1 MGVGLPDFKNV
12 FKESRGEY
20 SYLNQLSPEE
30 FDKSYKAF
38 GAKLAADANLSN
50 MEQYFDE
57 AEAEAKITVD
67 RHNTGSGWDV
77 NSWNNYV
84 NSANNTGDGGQF
96 TPTSGWTQ
104 TDWDAYVGARGD
116 NYVQDDY
123 SQGYQNVLDAAGQN
137 LVDAWLTY
145 NQGAGGTDLTALE
158 EAAANAA
165 SAEGSAFQAITN
177 QGGFNTATDLTNQI
191 NTAYD
196 TLAESAET
204 QLGGLTT
211 QDLTNQINT
220 AYDTLVESAE
230 TQLGGLETKDFTP
243 EIRGLIESGRLDLR
257 NLNAEQLGVLNDA
270 FTRRTGQIG
279 DIQGQ
284 LEGQLQQQE
293 GFRRSIQ
300 EQIADTTATRAGQM
314 TADMQARVEEARGAL
329 GGQVTSSFEDAAM
342 LAGGLTGSQAMS
354 STAGMDRLAQVANQ
368 GAAQR
373 LAAPAMLAAEAK
385 LAVGDEKFRLEN
397 QLSLALTEGL
407 AELGAQ
413 ERAQV
418 LQEAMRQEE
427 FGAARDQ
434 ALANALVNI
443 AQNRTGAQLTEQGRL
458 EQFDTDRDRALAN
471 TLTAIAQNRTGAQ
484 LNEQGRLEQ
493 FDTDRDRALAEAQL
507 AISGQETAAELS
519 EAQRMEDILQRQGEI
534 TQAQGFATAQQ
545 EETQRFQQE
554 QQRLAMEF
562 QNANNEIDRQMAR
575 DQMAQN
581 ERQFNLKIAQ
591 QEADR
596 AIDTAAYEADLNLRT
611 DEAKEAA
618 YQANQAYEL
627 ELAAQGASQAA
638 EIAAAEAAQAT
649 LAQNRSTTHGLA
661 VSVLGLDISYEDFMV
676 MDQKQVDD
684 INKRIV
690 DEMVRSN
697 KANKHVV
704 GSKGWFEGQG
714 FNPLVASDA
723 VAFTAWSDRI
733 AVLEAKPGYGAEVQE
748 WTSKDKKNT
757 ESDISWGPTLTSAEA
772 AELAD
777 LKKKRND
784 FMDRNTFTDRVDG
797 DPQPND
803 HLLAVQT
810 AYTLM
815 GTARDEEVGWQGGRS
830 AEDVLGGDM
839 TAASWEATYTNIWN
853 DAFAGAGGAINQQE
867 WVEPPVV
874 PARRTS
880 PGR

>member
-1 MGVGLPDFKNV
+1 MGVGLPDFKNI
-12 FKESRGEY
+12 FKSSRGEY
-20 SYLNQLSPEE
+20 SYLNQLSPED

-57 AEAEAKITVD
+57 AEAEAATTVGGY
-67 RHNTGSGWDV
+67 NTGSGWDV
-77 NSWNNYV
+77 NSWNNLI
-84 NSANNTGDGGQF
+84 NSAYNTANNTSDAGGYTAENF
-96 TPTSGWTQ
+96 DRPNTGMDNFGNYT
-104 TDWDAYVGARGD
+104 AYPDYLRGD

-123 SQGYQNVLDAAGQN
+123 SQGYQNVLDATGQA
-137 LVDAWLTY
+137 LTAAWDIY

-177 QGGFNTATDLTNQI
+177 QEKFNTATDLTNQI

-204 QLGGLTT
+204 QLGGL
-211 QDLTNQINT
+211 
-220 AYDTLVESAE
+220 
-230 TQLGGLETKDFTP
+230 ETKDFTP
-243 EIRGLIESGRLDLR
+243 EIRELIESGRLDLR

-284 LEGQLQQQE
+284 LEGQLQEQE
-293 GFRRSIQ
+293 GFRRGIQ

-373 LAAPAMLAAEAK
+373 LAAPALLAAEAQ

-427 FGAARDQ
+427 FGVARDQ

-443 AQNRTGAQLTEQGRL
+443 AGQRTGA
-458 EQFDTDRDRALAN
+458 
-471 TLTAIAQNRTGAQ
+471 TLG
-484 LNEQGRLEQ
+484 
-493 FDTDRDRALAEAQL
+493 
-507 AISGQETAAELS
+507 
-519 EAQRMEDILQRQGEI
+519 EAQRLEDILQRQGEI

-545 EETQRFQQE
+545 QETQRFQQE

-562 QNANNEIDRQMAR
+562 QNANNAIDRQMAR

-581 ERQFNLKIAQ
+581 ERQFNLKMAQ
-591 QEADR
+591 DEAAR
-596 AIDTAAYEADLNLRT
+596 KIDTAAYEADLNLRT
-611 DEAKEAA
+611 DAAKEAA
-618 YQANQAYEL
+618 YQANQTYEL
-627 ELAAQGASQAA
+627 ELAALGASQDA
-638 EIAAAEAAQAT
+638 EIAAAEAAQEM
-649 LAQNRSTTHGLA
+649 LAQNRETTHGLA
-661 VSVLGLDISYEDFMV
+661 VSVLGLDITYDQFMA

-690 DEMVRSN
+690 EEVVRSN

-714 FNPLVASDA
+714 FDHLVASDA

-733 AVLEAKPGYGAEVQE
+733 AVLEAKPGYDAEGQE

-777 LKKKRND
+777 LKKKRSD
-784 FMDRNTFTDRVDG
+784 FMARNTFTTGSAAGAVAN
-797 DPQPND
+797 PND

-810 AYTLM
+810 AYILM

-830 AEDVLGGDM
+830 AEDVLSGDM

-853 DAFAGAGGAINQQE
+853 DAFAGAGAPINQQE

-874 PARRTS
+874 PTAGPAYGPSR
-880 PGR
+880 